1 MSEIKATTAHRIGWF
16 QALTNETNST
26 VNVSNETEIEMP
38 NASTLLIHSM
48 LGSSI
53 QVAQGT
59 DLQLRLGR
67 VGEILKICDVAP
79 WIVSV
84 ITNSLLRHNWARFC
98 QADDSEWIRL
108 MATLLHIVTLFGY
121 HLVICY
127 K

>member
-1 MSEIKATTAHRIGWF
+1 MSTSLSEIKATTAHRIGWF

-48 LGSSI
+48 VGSSI

-79 WIVSV
+79 WIESV
-84 ITNSLLRHNWARFC
+84 GNSKQPLAALPCSWTGGLEHGF
-98 QADDSEWIRL
+98 
-108 MATLLHIVTLFGY
+108 
-121 HLVICY
+121 
-127 K
+127 